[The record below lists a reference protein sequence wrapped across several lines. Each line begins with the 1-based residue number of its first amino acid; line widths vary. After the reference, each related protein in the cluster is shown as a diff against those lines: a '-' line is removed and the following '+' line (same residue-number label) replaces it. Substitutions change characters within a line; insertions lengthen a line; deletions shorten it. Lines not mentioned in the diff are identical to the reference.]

1 MTAVSMTITNYQL
14 VKILRDRLGEE
25 QAESLVSFVEEKVKE
40 EVESKKDILAS
51 RQDLADAKIELV
63 KSISDTK
70 AELIKWMFIFWIGQ
84 MAAMFAFLKFF
95 S

>member
-40 EVESKKDILAS
+40 EVESKKDILATK
-51 RQDLADAKIELV
+51 QDLAE
-63 KSISDTK
+63 TK
-70 AELIKWMFIFWIGQ
+70 VDVIKWMFIFWIGQ